1 MPKVIKWKIY
11 FAVQLARMQT
21 FKKIR
26 LP

>member
-1 MPKVIKWKIY
+1 MPKVIKWKVY
-11 FAVQLARMQT
+11 FAIKLARMQT